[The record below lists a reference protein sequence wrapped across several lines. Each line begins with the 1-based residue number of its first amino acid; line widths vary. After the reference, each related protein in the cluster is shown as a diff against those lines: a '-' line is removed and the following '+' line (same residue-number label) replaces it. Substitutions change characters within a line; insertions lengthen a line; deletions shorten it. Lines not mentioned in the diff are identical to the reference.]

1 MQRPEG
7 SPQVEKTCRRMQA
20 GLPVI
25 LLFGFGVVGLSA
37 FFFELSPLESLW
49 QEKRITKARV
59 TNAHQP
65 ELMMTDCHAALP
77 PPLLCGRH
85 SADDVRSI

>member
-1 MQRPEG
+1 
-7 SPQVEKTCRRMQA
+7 MQA

-37 FFFELSPLESLW
+37 SFFELSPLESLW

-59 TNAHQP
+59 TNARQP
-65 ELMMTDCHAALP
+65 GLQTRASRTSFSETKNLFPAP
-77 PPLLCGRH
+77 QIPLHRQGFL
-85 SADDVRSI
+85 